1 WSWLALSNAVYKRHC
16 TLKLPLVLD
25 VVNYIFSLSS
35 FFGFA
40 LSSERFRFRS
50 RSDLSLFRVNHF
62 SKDKRKKTKKKNMAT
77 VSPLAKYKLVFLG
90 DQSVGKTSI
99 ITRFMYDKFDTNYQ
113 ATIGIDF
120 LSKTMYLEDR
130 TIRLQLWDTAGQER
144 FRSLIPSYIRD
155 SSVAVV
161 VYDVANRQSFLNT
174 NKWIEEVRTER
185 GGDVIIVLV
194 GNKTD
199 LVEKR
204 QVSIEEGDAK
214 SRESGIMF
222 IETSAKAGFNIKPL
236 FRKIA
241 AALPGMGTLSST
253 KHEDMVD
260 VNLKPTVNSSQ
271 AEQQGGGCSC

>member
-1 WSWLALSNAVYKRHC
+1 MIKGVKRVSV
-16 TLKLPLVLD
+16 VLCCVLNIIED
-25 VVNYIFSLSS
+25 RKI
-35 FFGFA
+35 
-40 LSSERFRFRS
+40 ER
-50 RSDLSLFRVNHF
+50 L
-62 SKDKRKKTKKKNMAT
+62 RKMAT

-120 LSKTMYLEDR
+120 LSKTIYIEDR

-161 VYDVANRQSFLNT
+161 VYDIANRQSFLNI
-174 NKWIEEVRTER
+174 NKWIDEVRNER
-185 GGDVIIVLV
+185 GNDVIIVLV

-199 LVEKR
+199 LVDKR
-204 QVSIEEGDAK
+204 KVSIEEGDSMA
-214 SRESGIMF
+214 RECGIMF

-241 AALPGMGTLSST
+241 AALPGMETLSST
-253 KHEDMVD
+253 KHEDLVD
-260 VNLKPTVNSSQ
+260 VSLKPTPNSSQ
-271 AEQQGGGCSC
+271 TEQQGERCAC